1 MAGEMEDVRDFVE
14 EVEDDIVE
22 EVEDDIVEEV
32 EDYIVEEVED
42 DRVMEIVEE
51 DSEMEEEEGEIYFS
65 TEHVSRTQ
73 ELELELEGVRKVTI
87 TT

>member
-1 MAGEMEDVRDFVE
+1 MRDFVE
-14 EVEDDIVE
+14 EVENDIVE
-22 EVEDDIVEEV
+22 EVEV
-32 EDYIVEEVED
+32 
-42 DRVMEIVEE
+42 DRVMETVEE
-51 DSEMEEEEGEIYFS
+51 DAEMEEEEGEIYFS